1 MQEVGGHRVM
11 DTGGC
16 PDLNKGKRMTA
27 GLRSSFRKVVRNVIK
42 FAER

>member
-16 PDLNKGKRMTA
+16 PDLNKGKRMTE
-27 GLRSSFRKVVRNVIK
+27 GSSFRKVVRNAIK